1 MTNKLIWLVDDDPI
15 YHIIMKRVIEKS
27 GLSSKVTS
35 FQNGKDAIAS
45 LKNSI
50 NENLELPDLI
60 LLDIE
65 MPVLDGWGF
74 MDEWTN
80 LKQQLPT
87 NIQIYI
93 SSSSI
98 AIEDKTKAKNNPDIL
113 GYMSKPISIEDLDL
127 LLIANKD

>member
-50 NENLELPDLI
+50 NENLDFPHLI

>member
-15 YHIIMKRVIEKS
+15 YHIIMKRVINKS
-27 GLSSKVTS
+27 GLSSQVTS

-50 NENLELPDLI
+50 NENLDLPDLI

-113 GYMSKPISIEDLDL
+113 GYMSKPISIEDL

>member
-1 MTNKLIWLVDDDPI
+1 MRNKLIWLIDDDPI
-15 YHIIMKRVIEKS
+15 YHIIMKKVINKS
-27 GLSSKVTS
+27 GLNSEVTS

-45 LKNSI
+45 LQNSI
-50 NENLELPDLI
+50 NENLPFPDLI

-74 MDEWTN
+74 MDEWLS

-87 NIQIYI
+87 STQIYI

-98 AIEDKTKAKNNPDIL
+98 AIEDKRKAKNNPDIL
-113 GYMSKPISIEDLDL
+113 GYMSKPISIEDL